1 MSDQEAESSQEEKKE
16 ETAATEEKTDSLSDL
31 SELEKIKKDLEIEK
45 IKAAKEL
52 ELGEDEDEDLREV
65 DHLQKLITLAVQFDH
80 AVGMFLLP
88 SHIDCGLKYD
98 HQLTESYLNH
108 LNTIQ
113 AFLRLLEK
121 VDGVTRE
128 LVTKDCIIKL
138 RNVVQLIHKNQ
149 IKPLYKELGL
159 MKKKPSMENL
169 DNLKN
174 AWNEKMLDL
183 QKACDFEFQILDV
196 KKFLVN

>member
-174 AWNEKMLDL
+174 AWNEKMMDL

>member
-1 MSDQEAESSQEEKKE
+1 MSDKEAESSQEENKDG
-16 ETAATEEKTDSLSDL
+16 AAAAEEKVDSLSDL

-52 ELGEDEDEDLREV
+52 ESGEDEDEDLREV

-80 AVGMFLLP
+80 AVGMFMMP
-88 SHIDCGLKYD
+88 SYIDCGLKYD
-98 HQLTESYLNH
+98 HKLTESYLNH

-113 AFLRLLEK
+113 GFLRLLEK

-128 LVTKDCIIKL
+128 MVTKDCIVKL

-149 IKPLYKELGL
+149 VKPLFKELDL
-159 MKKKPSMENL
+159 MKKKPTMENL
-169 DNLKN
+169 DNFKN
-174 AWNEKMLDL
+174 AWNEKMMDL
-183 QKACDFEFQILDV
+183 QKACDFEYQILDV